1 MPTIVKPLNVTI
13 LDWGSPSKPMVIKC
27 DDTPLIL
34 DLPSPL
40 KGHDKRCAEYP
51 TYQLEAP
58 ANLRPGPKSV
68 HLGFYGYLRVT
79 NAMCLQKSGV
89 SIFDLGDALWR
100 MRMTNSAIRTRRSMK
115 CSPRRGSPPARSSG
129 HADANNAP

>member
-40 KGHDKRCAEYP
+40 KGHDKRCAEYA

-100 MRMTNSAIRTRRSMK
+100 DAYDEQRDPYEVVDEVLTEEGF
-115 CSPRRGSPPARSSG
+115 PSG
-129 HADANNAP
+129 EE